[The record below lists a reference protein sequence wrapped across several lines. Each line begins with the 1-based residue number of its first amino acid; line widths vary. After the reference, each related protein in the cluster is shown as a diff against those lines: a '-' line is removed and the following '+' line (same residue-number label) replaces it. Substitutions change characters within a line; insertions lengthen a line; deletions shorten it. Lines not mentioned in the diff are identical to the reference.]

1 MSLETQPN
9 PADRRAEPRRPAS
22 GQVELRPEWFASTTS
37 VPGQMLDINSGGF
50 RARHSFQALVSGHI
64 VEFAYGRQR
73 GRARVV
79 WTRILGDQVESGF
92 MILPR
97 TQV

>member
-1 MSLETQPN
+1 MPLETHSN
-9 PADRRAEPRRPAS
+9 PADRRTEPRLPAH
-22 GQVELRPEWFASTTS
+22 GPVKLRPKGLAATS
-37 VPGQMLDINSGGF
+37 IPGEMLDINGSGF
-50 RARHSFQALVSGHI
+50 RARHGFQALVSGHI

-97 TQV
+97 TRV